1 MKVNL
6 DLPQEIDLST
16 IEYGDVLICKNNVP
30 YLVVADYD
38 GSDYRL
44 VNLKTYTTTDYHCD
58 VKFCLEEIELTVK
71 EVIKKDNLELR
82 RC

>member
-1 MKVNL
+1 MKF
-6 DLPQEIDLST
+6 DLGKVKDLST
-16 IEYGDVLICKNNVP
+16 VEYGDVLICNNNVP

-44 VNLKTYTTTDYHCD
+44 VNLQTYATTDYHC
-58 VKFCLEEIELTVK
+58 VIPSCLQEIDITVK